1 MRECGVASDR
11 ELAHALKDTFGF
23 DSFKPNQRE
32 VVEAILDNRDVFVS
46 MPTGGGKSLCYQLSA
61 ILLDSLTVVVSPL
74 IALMHDQVSAAQE
87 LGIPAEFINSS
98 LEEGQARD
106 IYRRLFSGRVKL
118 LYISPER
125 FSLPRFREQL
135 QELFPSLFVI
145 DEAHCI
151 SEWGHDF
158 RPDYLS
164 LSSIRKDFPK
174 ARITAF
180 TATATMKV
188 QKDIVEKLKMKR
200 PFVLRASFDRPEI
213 YYRVRRKEQPL
224 EQILG
229 FVLDKLG
236 KAGIVYRTRRKD
248 VEETAMYLRS
258 AGIKALPYHAGLSD
272 ELRRRNQELFVRDEV
287 DVVVA
292 TIAFGMG
299 IDKSNVRFVIH
310 GDLPKSLEAY
320 YQETGRAGRDGLL
333 SHCLLLYS
341 PRDIGKIRYFID
353 RVEDEA
359 EADRGRRN
367 LDTMVRYAE
376 SEECRRKV
384 LLGHFD
390 EEHPGDC
397 GSCDVC
403 TDAGS
408 SEDLTVDAQKLL
420 SAVARTQE
428 RFGSGQ
434 IVDIVKGANTE
445 KIRQWRHEELPTYG
459 VGRDKPKRHWNELIT
474 DLLSHGALRQSSGS
488 LPVLELTET
497 GRDVLFGRESFI
509 VRRRHEQQNGA
520 ILLKKKKS
528 NNKRSGAAAEGS
540 EYTFDRV
547 AGAGNS
553 CAGGTLFERLRK
565 KRLELSRERKIAPY
579 MVFSDA
585 VLEAMAEKLPSS
597 RSQLLELPGVGRK
610 KLARYGDAFLQ
621 IIAERLEE

>member
-1 MRECGVASDR
+1 MASDR
-11 ELAHALKDTFGF
+11 KITDALKETFGF
-23 DSFKPNQRE
+23 DSFKANQKE

-61 ILLDSLTVVVSPL
+61 LMLDGITVVVSPL

-98 LEEGQARD
+98 LGEEQARD
-106 IYRRLFSGRVKL
+106 IYRRLFSGKVKL

-135 QELFPSLFVI
+135 QELYPSLFVI

-164 LSSIRKDFPK
+164 LSTIRKSFPQ
-174 ARITAF
+174 ARIAAF
-180 TATATMKV
+180 TATATTKV
-188 QKDIVEKLKMKR
+188 QADIVAKLRMKR

-213 YYRVRRKEQPL
+213 FYRVRRKEQPL

-229 FVLDKLG
+229 FVLDRPG

-248 VEETAMYLRS
+248 VEATSEYLRS
-258 AGIKALPYHAGLSD
+258 AGVKAIPYHAGLPD
-272 ELRRRNQELFVRDEV
+272 ELRRKNQELFVRDEA

-353 RVEDEA
+353 RIEDEA
-359 EADRGRRN
+359 EAERGRRN
-367 LDTMVRYAE
+367 LETMVSYAE
-376 SEECRRKV
+376 ADECRRKV

-390 EEHPGDC
+390 EAHPGNC

-403 TDAGS
+403 TDAGR

-420 SAVARTQE
+420 SAVARTEE
-428 RFGSGQ
+428 RFGAGQ
-434 IVDIVKGANTE
+434 IVDIVKGAKTE
-445 KIRQWRHEELPTYG
+445 RIRQWGHDGLPTYG
-459 VGRDKPKRHWNELIT
+459 VGRDKPKRHWNELVT
-474 DLLSHGALRQSSGS
+474 DLLSHGALRQSGGN

-497 GRDVLFGRESFI
+497 GRNVLFGRESFI
-509 VRRRHEQQNGA
+509 LQRRQEQQSVREQKADTAGRKDGR
-520 ILLKKKKS
+520 L
-528 NNKRSGAAAEGS
+528 
-540 EYTFDRV
+540 FD
-547 AGAGNS
+547 G
-553 CAGGTLFERLRK
+553 LRK

-585 VLEAMAEKLPSS
+585 VLKAMAEELPRS
-597 RSQLLELPGVGRK
+597 RSELLDLSGVGRK
-610 KLARYGDAFLQ
+610 KLAKYGDAFLQ
-621 IIAERLEE
+621 VIAEHLE